1 MLSLKYALLGLITL
15 LFVSSCSENQE
26 SKTAEN
32 RLLEAT
38 NLEQYTK
45 MIMKYGIDRRQ
56 PMSRWWCDY
65 RDEKTLSAPYQYKI
79 ISVYEYKNED
89 VPYYANA
96 GYAKIRIDSKNQ
108 EGQSVAQNWK
118 FYFNRKDDSY
128 CITDIR

>member
-32 RLLEAT
+32 RLPEAT

-45 MIMKYGIDRRQ
+45 TIMKYSFDRGY

-65 RDEKTLSAPYQYKI
+65 RDEKTLSDPDKYKI
-79 ISVYEYKNED
+79 ISVYEYKNEE

-96 GYAKIRIDSKNQ
+96 GYANIRIDSKNQ
-108 EGQSVAQNWK
+108 EGQSVTKDWK

-128 CITDIR
+128 CITDLR